1 MIKLVYCVRKRKDM
15 SQAAFSRYWL
25 ERHGPLVRSLA
36 EALGARR
43 YVQSHTIEPEMND
56 ALLKSRGLSEPY
68 DGITEL
74 WWDDIERYKATAHSP
89 AAREARRAL
98 LEDEANFIDFAQSR
112 IFLTQEHMIF
122 DLPAEHQRPGS
133 VDHGGETSCT

>member
-15 SQAAFSRYWL
+15 SQAAFRRYWL

-36 EALGARR
+36 ETLGARR
-43 YVQSHTIEPEMND
+43 YIQSHTIEPELNQ
-56 ALLKSRGLSEPY
+56 AILKTRGLDEPY

-74 WWDDIERYKATAHSP
+74 WWDDLESYNATASAP

-98 LEDEANFIDFAQSR
+98 LEDEASFIDFSRSR
-112 IFLTQEHMIF
+112 IFLTEEHVIF
-122 DLPAEHQRPGS
+122 DRE
-133 VDHGGETSCT
+133 